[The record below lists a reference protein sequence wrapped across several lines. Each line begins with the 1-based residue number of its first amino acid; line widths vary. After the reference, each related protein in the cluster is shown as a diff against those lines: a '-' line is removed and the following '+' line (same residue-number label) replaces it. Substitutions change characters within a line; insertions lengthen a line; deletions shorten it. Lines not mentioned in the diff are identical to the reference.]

1 MMRAAG
7 VPSRVVAG
15 CLGGEPNPYGGYLIV
30 RQSDAHAWVE
40 VWLEDKEWTRI
51 DPTAVV
57 APERTEGGAEAALA
71 PNERIARPPYANLT
85 ALGPVLEA
93 YIRLRYG
100 GAAATRIDRNF

>member
-15 CLGGEPNPYGGYLIV
+15 CLGGEPSPYGGYLIV

-51 DPTAVV
+51 DPTVVV
-57 APERTEGGAEAALA
+57 APERTEGGAEADLA
-71 PNERIARPPYANLT
+71 PNERIARPPFANLPVIGE
-85 ALGPVLEA
+85 AARRIVLGLDAVFP
-93 YIRLRYG
+93 
-100 GAAATRIDRNF
+100 